1 MTIGKLSDTS
11 LQWAA
16 NRHTNY
22 EHRKKQLEDWMHEN
36 VRDGMME
43 WKMLDYL
50 RRQYVTVSTAVDTWM
65 NNTIDWERLAAGEF
79 IQQKQ
84 VIKAASS
91 VDATEI
97 ADMTADLKERMDD
110 MMRLQA
116 DLIAVEQVSN
126 EWHQTLGQS
135 INSITT
141 GNLDADAAATLKT
154 SMDASALLAKT
165 YYETSVGLQKI
176 ASGYY
181 KLISQQELVDGPSES
196 LLYSTADDFEKVIAL
211 QERIPDKTTGEPRSI
226 LEDGQLTPQS
236 IDRIEQIVD
245 QSANLARQWL
255 VNTMDF

>member
-1 MTIGKLSDTS
+1 
-11 LQWAA
+11 
-16 NRHTNY
+16 
-22 EHRKKQLEDWMHEN
+22 
-36 VRDGMME
+36 
-43 WKMLDYL
+43 
-50 RRQYVTVSTAVDTWM
+50 
-65 NNTIDWERLAAGEF
+65 
-79 IQQKQ
+79 
-84 VIKAASS
+84 
-91 VDATEI
+91 
-97 ADMTADLKERMDD
+97 MTANLRERMDD

-154 SMDASALLAKT
+154 SMGASALLAKT

-211 QERIPDKTTGEPRSI
+211 QERITDKTTGEPKSI

-236 IDRIEQIVD
+236 IDRIEQIID
-245 QSANLARQWL
+245 KSANLARQWL
-255 VNTMDF
+255 VKNMDFQRVAGDALTTKAKL